1 MNNVKVYIIPKKCSK
16 LNDKY
21 ISFMLTEIDA
31 DKERPKGK
39 KKQSG
44 KENSSRPLA
53 KRKQKKMIMKSKTK
67 QFPGC
72 SLKPIIDGTEVLP
85 NDDSILVN
93 GEKNNDSIVVN
104 GDGEKNEPSFNEQD
118 NAVQITSNNKII
130 KPKVTKRKNNQ
141 IDNSEASCST
151 QTTMP
156 RKKKSKNNDIDKNS
170 SDIVADS
177 ETDSS
182 NKPHQRNS
190 TKTRNRKSKESAAL
204 IKVGSSKTK
213 PSESLTSSNADLDA
227 IAAVLK
233 ITEGVDEAVDVAG
246 LLAQQ
251 QSAEARLKQEQE
263 DQKLAKKLQ
272 KQLQKFQV
280 DRTFGSGEEYGLRSR
295 RHVTSNS
302 DVTNVTVTSLVD
314 MSPTY

>member
-1 MNNVKVYIIPKKCSK
+1 MA
-16 LNDKY
+16 
-21 ISFMLTEIDA
+21 EIDA
-31 DKERPKGK
+31 DKEMPKEK
-39 KKQSG
+39 KKQCG

-93 GEKNNDSIVVN
+93 GEKNDDSIVVN
-104 GDGEKNEPSFNEQD
+104 GEKNELSCNEQD
-118 NAVQITSNNKII
+118 NAVQNTSNNKII

-151 QTTMP
+151 QTSMP
-156 RKKKSKNNDIDKNS
+156 RKKKSKNNDIDRNF
-170 SDIVADS
+170 SDIVVDS

-182 NKPHQRNS
+182 NKPHQRNY
-190 TKTRNRKSKESAAL
+190 TKTRNRQSKQSATL
-204 IKVGSSKTK
+204 IKDGSSK
-213 PSESLTSSNADLDA
+213 SSNADLDT

-233 ITEGVDEAVDVAG
+233 ISEGVDVAA
-246 LLAQQ
+246 LLAEQ

-272 KQLQKFQV
+272 KQLEKFQV

-295 RHVTSNS
+295 RRVTSNS